1 VKVLSSILADEAKRF
16 LTFSGLL
23 LVLFSISYA
32 APPPDLPGVEIKSS
46 PSMLPVTEKKAKAEP
61 ENPKEDTPLESGRS
75 IEEQL
80 GRDQT
85 LIGMGQGAIFIPV
98 LTEPRLE
105 PEVQVLRNG
114 NNVAKGE
121 PGHRILVE
129 PGLYEV
135 KVGSGTLPQKQAFW
149 VEVFEGK
156 TSVIPFQWGALS
168 IMTVDETGLFV
179 SEDYEVYRLE
189 DGESYGKGY
198 GLPQERLKDIRTWI
212 LEPGLYKIVRSGED
226 FASYLNYITVQVND
240 GLLAEV
246 ELVFNSETGDLV
258 SGGVRPGGLK
268 INDNSAWSFQ
278 LRMGGA
284 VTYSNTMERQPE
296 TGKIGKE
303 DEIVSMLSD
312 IRFLARYD
320 DTKWLGT
327 GEIYSKNN
335 FQWENDNSGADV
347 PMRSISDDIQLRSTL
362 VRRLNKWVGPY
373 IRGTMKTHLVSED
386 FWPDDTDSIY
396 VLNTDG
402 DTTEVMYE
410 TALQVKPP
418 FFPLEFR
425 EGAGVN
431 LELISAFAFEFSSQL
446 GLAWRQTLNNDVL
459 VPYSDSSLVFR
470 PAENFSDY
478 GMETA
483 AQMRIF
489 LGRSISIDLLGE
501 VFFPEAVFSDYRIE
515 EASIDFRW
523 KLFRNFELSYLHELR
538 DAKTEAQNQVYDI
551 RFTSSNSV
559 TLRYFLNF

>member
-1 VKVLSSILADEAKRF
+1 MRL
-16 LTFSGLL
+16 
-23 LVLFSISYA
+23 LFSISAATAQRYIILSGLLVFLLSFSHA
-32 APPPDLPGVEIKSS
+32 APPPDLPGTEIKSS
-46 PSMLPVTEKKAKAEP
+46 PSMLPVIEREEKTKTENGE
-61 ENPKEDTPLESGRS
+61 EDSPLESGRS

-85 LIGMGQGAIFIPV
+85 LIGMGQGAIFVPV

-105 PEVQVLRNG
+105 PEVLVIRNG
-114 NNVAKGE
+114 DNVAQGE

-135 KVGSGTLPQKQAFW
+135 KVGSGTSPQKQDFW

-156 TSVIPFQWGALS
+156 TSVIPFQWGALT

-189 DGESYGKGY
+189 DGESFGKGY

-212 LEPGLYKIVRSGED
+212 LEPGMYKVVRSGED
-226 FASYLNYITVQVND
+226 FASYLNYITVQVNE
-240 GLLAEV
+240 GMLAEV

-258 SGGVRPGGLK
+258 SGGIRPVGLK
-268 INDNSAWSFQ
+268 INENSPWSFQ

-284 VTYSNTMERQPE
+284 ISYSNTLERQPE

-335 FQWENDNSGADV
+335 FQWENDNSGTDV
-347 PMRSISDDIQLRSTL
+347 PMRSISDDVQLRSTL

-373 IRGTMKTHLVSED
+373 VRGTMKTHLVSED
-386 FWPDDTDSIY
+386 FWPDAGDSIY
-396 VLNTDG
+396 VLNADG
-402 DTTEVMYE
+402 DTTQVMHD
-410 TALQVKPP
+410 TALQIKPP

-425 EGAGVN
+425 EGLGVN
-431 LELISAFAFEFSSQL
+431 LELISAFAFEFSSQV

-470 PAENFSDY
+470 PADNFSDY

-489 LGRSISIDLLGE
+489 LGRFISIDLLGE
-501 VFFPEAVFSDYRIE
+501 VFFPEAVFSEYRIE

-523 KLFRNFELSYLHELR
+523 KLFRNFELSYLHELK
-538 DAKTEAQNQVYDI
+538 DAKTEAQNQVFET